1 MLQVWNRP
9 GSDGA
14 TPPTG
19 SAEVEPYPEFQTPKS
34 IVIIGRGSDQDVRM
48 NRDREST
55 YGRFRQDSEV
65 LARIGASL
73 STQPHHLA
81 VSLPA
86 SLAAEAAEAWGR
98 DEGGAVPSD
107 ESFDEGRARSDAATL
122 ALIGLAVTE
131 RGRPTGDTVLVP
143 LSAWPI
149 GLALDAA
156 DSRGLISRPTR
167 SEGDTTITLTRAEA
181 LIVFEWLHRMEDA
194 GEAPSYDPAERVAAW
209 NLSAAL
215 ESVLVE
221 PFESDYPAIIAR
233 AKRELLGE

>member
-1 MLQVWNRP
+1 
-9 GSDGA
+9 
-14 TPPTG
+14 
-19 SAEVEPYPEFQTPKS
+19 
-34 IVIIGRGSDQDVRM
+34 M
-48 NRDREST
+48 NRDRGST

-73 STQPHHLA
+73 SKQPHHLA

-98 DEGGAVPSD
+98 DEGGAVPAD

-143 LSAWPI
+143 LSAWPN

-167 SEGDTTITLTRAEA
+167 GEGDTTITLTLTRAEA

-194 GEAPSYDPAERVAAW
+194 GEAPSDDPAERVAAW

-221 PFESDYPAIIAR
+221 PFESDYRAIIAR
-233 AKRELLGE
+233 AKRELLGD